1 MTYMNKTWTFLARS
15 AKGKY
20 MEVQWE
26 YMDSTLIP
34 TLGAG
39 IHFMAQ
45 LAIWNTEMLQRF

>member
-1 MTYMNKTWTFLARS
+1 MEVFGQICKRE
-15 AKGKY
+15 KY

-26 YMDSTLIP
+26 YVDWTLIP
-34 TLGAG
+34 TPGAG